1 MGNNPCGLNDAFFC
15 CCAGTWQNAARAMP
29 SSTLCCPSLAMS
41 PTTGC
46 LFVIIVLHICGTLFY
61 DFNLMIFCIF
71 VFPAIL
77 GRECYCFVFHIVNNI
92 RMALKRV
99 MVLTGGGD
107 CPGLNAVIRGIVKRA
122 SQERDWEVVG
132 CIESF
137 NGVLREP
144 TEVVVLDEKSV
155 EGLQIQGGTI
165 LGTTNKG
172 GPFEWPV
179 RQHDGSWISVDRSDE
194 MIRKLGYMGI
204 DAVINI
210 GGDGSQRISLGLSKK
225 GLNVVGVPKTIDND
239 LSLTDYTFGFQTAVQ
254 ICTEA
259 IDKLVTTAASHNR
272 VFIVEVMGRDA
283 GWIALHSA
291 IAGGADVCVIPEIP
305 YDIHKIKEK
314 IEQRYNKRRGYCIIV
329 VAEGAVPVG
338 GGVTGVE
345 TGEVGYQHIKLG
357 GIGEQLADDL
367 KAAGVEHDIR
377 YTILGHLQRG
387 GTPIAFDRVLA
398 SEFGVKAME
407 FVLEGRFGQM
417 VAYHHPDVVGIP
429 LEEAVREQ
437 NLVGINSQLVHTAK
451 GLGISFGD

>member
-1 MGNNPCGLNDAFFC
+1 
-15 CCAGTWQNAARAMP
+15 
-29 SSTLCCPSLAMS
+29 
-41 PTTGC
+41 
-46 LFVIIVLHICGTLFY
+46 
-61 DFNLMIFCIF
+61 
-71 VFPAIL
+71 
-77 GRECYCFVFHIVNNI
+77 
-92 RMALKRV
+92 MALKRV

-122 SQERDWEVVG
+122 SQEKDWEVIG

-144 TEVVVLDEKSV
+144 TEVVVLDDKSV
-155 EGLQIQGGTI
+155 DGILIQGGTI

-179 RQHDGSWISVDRSDE
+179 KQADGSWIAVDRSDE
-194 MIRKLGYMGI
+194 MLRKLQYMGV

-225 GLNVVGVPKTIDND
+225 GLNIVGVPKTIDND

-272 VFIVEVMGRDA
+272 VFIMEVMGRDA

-291 IAGGADVCVIPEIP
+291 IAGGADVCIIPEIP
-305 YDIHKIKEK
+305 YDINKIKEK
-314 IEQRYNKRRGYCIIV
+314 IDTCYNKRRGSCIIV
-329 VAEGAVPVG
+329 VAEGAKAKDGQVVG
-338 GGVTGVE
+338 TV

-357 GIGEQLADDL
+357 GIAETLAAEL
-367 KAAGVEHDIR
+367 KAASVEHDIR

-387 GTPIAFDRVLA
+387 GTPVAFDRVLA
-398 SEFGVKAME
+398 SEFGVRAME

-437 NLVGINSQLVHTAK
+437 NLVGTDNRLVHTAK
-451 GLGISFGD
+451 GLGIAFGD

>member
-1 MGNNPCGLNDAFFC
+1 
-15 CCAGTWQNAARAMP
+15 
-29 SSTLCCPSLAMS
+29 
-41 PTTGC
+41 
-46 LFVIIVLHICGTLFY
+46 
-61 DFNLMIFCIF
+61 
-71 VFPAIL
+71 
-77 GRECYCFVFHIVNNI
+77 
-92 RMALKRV
+92 

-122 SQERDWEVVG
+122 SQEKDWEVVG

-155 EGLQIQGGTI
+155 DGLLIQGGTI

-172 GPFEWPV
+172 GPFAWPV
-179 RQHDGSWISVDRSDE
+179 KLADGTWTTADRSDE
-194 MIRKLGYMGI
+194 MIRKLQYMGI

-225 GLNVVGVPKTIDND
+225 GLPIVGVPKTIDND
-239 LSLTDYTFGFQTAVQ
+239 LSMTDYTFGFQTAVQ

-259 IDKLVTTAASHNR
+259 IDKLKTTAASHNR
-272 VFIVEVMGRDA
+272 VFIMEVMGRDA

-291 IAGGADVCVIPEIP
+291 IAGGADVCLIPEIP
-305 YDIHKIKEK
+305 YDVEKIKAK
-314 IEQRYNKRRGYCIIV
+314 IERCYNKRHGYCIIV
-329 VAEGAVPVG
+329 VAEGAKGMDGKVVG
-338 GGVTGVE
+338 TE

-357 GIGEQLADDL
+357 GIADTLAAQL

-377 YTILGHLQRG
+377 CTILGHLQRG

-398 SEFGVKAME
+398 SEFGVRAME
-407 FVLEGRFGQM
+407 FVMEGRFGQM

-437 NLVGINSQLVHTAK
+437 NLVGSDNRLVHTAK
-451 GLGISFGD
+451 GLGIEFGG

>member
-1 MGNNPCGLNDAFFC
+1 
-15 CCAGTWQNAARAMP
+15 
-29 SSTLCCPSLAMS
+29 
-41 PTTGC
+41 
-46 LFVIIVLHICGTLFY
+46 
-61 DFNLMIFCIF
+61 
-71 VFPAIL
+71 
-77 GRECYCFVFHIVNNI
+77 
-92 RMALKRV
+92 MALKRV

-122 SQERDWEVVG
+122 SQEEDWEVVG

-144 TEVVVLDEKSV
+144 SEIIILDEKSV
-155 EGLQIQGGTI
+155 EGIQIQGGTI

-172 GPFEWPV
+172 GPFKWPV
-179 RQHDGSWISVDRSDE
+179 RQPDGTWTTVDRSDE
-194 MIRKLGYMGI
+194 MIRKLGYLGI
-204 DAVINI
+204 NAVINI
-210 GGDGSQRISLGLSKK
+210 GGDGSQRISLGLAQK
-225 GLNVVGVPKTIDND
+225 GLNIVGVPKTIDND

-272 VFIVEVMGRDA
+272 VFILEVMGRDA

-291 IAGGADVCVIPEIP
+291 IAGGADVCLIPEIP
-305 YDIHKIKEK
+305 YDIQKVKAK
-314 IEQRYNKRRGYCIIV
+314 IEHKYNKRHGFCIIV

-338 GGVTGVE
+338 GTVTGVS

-357 GIGEQLADDL
+357 GVGVQLAEHL
-367 KAAGVEHDIR
+367 KSIGVEHDIR

-387 GTPIAFDRVLA
+387 GTPVAFDRVLA
-398 SEFGVKAME
+398 SEFGVRAME

-417 VAYHHPDVVGIP
+417 VAYHHPEVIGIP

-437 NLVGINSQLVHTAK
+437 NLVKPDCQLIHTAK